1 MFDFPSAMPDMGE
14 ELLGPGIVGIF
25 YLLYMLVMIAFSVG
39 VYVLQSLSLYAISK
53 RRGIHN
59 PWLSWI
65 PVGNMWI
72 LGCISDQYQYV
83 VKGKVKNKRKALL
96 ILSILMLVTVVAMM
110 VIAVAM
116 VLMGFGEPP
125 QANAGDGDIVAIATV
140 VIALI
145 AVWGVMMVSS
155 VAATVIQYM
164 SLYDLYGSCEPN
176 NSVLYLVLGILV
188 NITLPI
194 FLFICR
200 NKDLGM
206 PPRKPEPA
214 PFIPQA
220 PVEPVSEPWVKSE
233 DEQEPWN
240 TSETEE

>member
-25 YLLYMLVMIAFSVG
+25 YLLYMLVMMAFSVG

-96 ILSILMLVTVVAMM
+96 ILNILLGLLTAVVFVLFAALVWIALEDAHTWDDTGAVVFFSMIPASLATAGLSIALTVVWY
-110 VIAVAM
+110 IA
-116 VLMGFGEPP
+116 
-125 QANAGDGDIVAIATV
+125 
-140 VIALI
+140 
-145 AVWGVMMVSS
+145 
-155 VAATVIQYM
+155 
-164 SLYDLYGSCEPN
+164 LYDLYCSCEPN

-220 PVEPVSEPWVKSE
+220 PVEPVSEPWVQPE
-233 DEQEPWN
+233 AEQEPWN